1 MSFDVLKQAI
11 GNKIS
16 LPNAKVVKDI
26 HFLLPVSFVGDI
38 GQYRACILHDDED
51 VMTIFS
57 MFRKLSNLTYLELY
71 IITVDIPIQ
80 TCAHPPLIFASSL
93 NLEGLDEY
101 LEEAMNLES
110 SFEETPS
117 IYLIVILIFNYL

>member
-1 MSFDVLKQAI
+1 
-11 GNKIS
+11 
-16 LPNAKVVKDI
+16 
-26 HFLLPVSFVGDI
+26 
-38 GQYRACILHDDED
+38 
-51 VMTIFS
+51 MTIFS

-117 IYLIVILIFNYL
+117 IYLIVILLFNDL